1 MVKASGFIP
10 RPTALFQNATEP
22 GSKGGDQV
30 ISLEIP
36 VFPMLL
42 EHWIAIED
50 RTSTPETEAGF
61 NGSKREMLRPT

>member
-1 MVKASGFIP
+1 MVKASGFVP

-22 GSKGGDQV
+22 DSKGGDQV

-61 NGSKREMLRPT
+61 YGSKREMLRPT